1 MDNILEFSEN
11 IQKETLKESLFQKV
25 LNEKFKT
32 SFKLSFLDN
41 LNQLKIPFC
50 SDLNL
55 KISNNLNSDILY
67 LNNKE
72 ILSTEQVIKELSES
86 EIFKKFEN
94 YNLELFV
101 CLNQQLSL
109 WQAFLSSP

>member
-1 MDNILEFSEN
+1 MNKILEFSEN
-11 IQKETLKESLFQKV
+11 IQNESLKESLFQKD

-50 SDLNL
+50 SELNL

-72 ILSTEQVIKELSES
+72 ILSTERVIKELSES
-86 EIFKKFEN
+86 EIFKKFKN

-101 CLNQQLSL
+101 CLNQELSL
-109 WQAFLSSP
+109 WQAFFSSP